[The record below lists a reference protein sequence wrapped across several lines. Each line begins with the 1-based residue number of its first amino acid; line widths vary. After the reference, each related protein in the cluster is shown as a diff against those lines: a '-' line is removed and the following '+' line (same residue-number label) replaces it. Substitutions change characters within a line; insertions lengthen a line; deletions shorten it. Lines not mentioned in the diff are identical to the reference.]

1 MKHKETKQ
9 LQGKPKAHYKI
20 MSVSVSSGA
29 VGMVMFNNKNLTV
42 LKTSAEAAKSME
54 KAKQQMMKWIDKYN
68 PDCIVTEKLDERS
81 RKHGRTPELIDAIA
95 EAIQAKP
102 ILHVEVTRQYD
113 QKNKYDEAKELS
125 GRYPLLGKYLP
136 SKRNIWQSEDR
147 RMMLFEAV
155 SNAEQII

>member
-1 MKHKETKQ
+1 MKHKETQKLEQKQ
-9 LQGKPKAHYKI
+9 KAHYKI
-20 MSVSVSSGA
+20 MSVSVSSGT

-42 LKTSAEAAKSME
+42 LKTSAEAANSIQ
-54 KAKQQMMKWIDKYN
+54 KAKQQMTKWIDKYN
-68 PDCIVTEKLDERS
+68 PDCIVTEKLDDTS

-95 EAIQAKP
+95 EVIKVKP

-125 GRYPLLGKYLP
+125 GRHPLLGKYLP